1 MTCAEPSDVKNAHKI
16 PARGPYRCG
25 GHVTY
30 LCNHGYTLK
39 GDPTR
44 RCQDNG
50 TFSRRQAVCVED
62 DDVGGGLRRITLC
75 YVRLNIVR
83 ARSQRAKA
91 NAIENNMKEPA
102 KDIKEKFRFRIHLV

>member
-1 MTCAEPSDVKNAHKI
+1 MTGLADVDGFKICIQVCGVTGLSTTDNCLELYMLISVMSCPEPSDVKNAHKI

-30 LCNHGYTLK
+30 LCNHGYTLQ

-62 DDVGGGLRRITLC
+62 DNVGGALR
-75 YVRLNIVR
+75 
-83 ARSQRAKA
+83 
-91 NAIENNMKEPA
+91 
-102 KDIKEKFRFRIHLV
+102 